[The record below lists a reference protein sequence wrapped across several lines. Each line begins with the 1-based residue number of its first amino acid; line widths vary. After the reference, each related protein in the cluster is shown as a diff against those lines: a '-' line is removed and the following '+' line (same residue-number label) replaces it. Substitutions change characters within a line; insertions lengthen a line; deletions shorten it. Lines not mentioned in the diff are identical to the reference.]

1 MKLAVFSVFQFK
13 KNVNNTMA
21 ITLGNFERF
30 MRTKILDDSF
40 KDVKSFALSKK
51 LATNILKRRA
61 TFDIY
66 SFLSQRHEKVMRRK
80 FGQYRFKVF
89 NEI

>member
-1 MKLAVFSVFQFK
+1 MKQAVFSVFQFK
-13 KNVNNTMA
+13 KSVNNVMA
-21 ITLGNFERF
+21 ISLSNLERF
-30 MRTKILDDSF
+30 MRTKMLDDSF

-51 LATNILKRRA
+51 LATSILKRRA

-66 SFLSQRHEKVMRRK
+66 SFLNQRHEKVLRRR

>member
-1 MKLAVFSVFQFK
+1 MKQAVFSVFQFK

-21 ITLGNFERF
+21 ITLSNFERF
-30 MRTKILDDSF
+30 MRTKMLDDSF
-40 KDVKSFALSKK
+40 KDIKSFAYSKK

-66 SFLSQRHEKVMRRK
+66 SILCQRNEKVLRRK
-80 FGQYRFKVF
+80 FC
-89 NEI
+89 